1 MQAFRDGSSSVADF
15 CLRERQSRNVVA
27 RFSAS
32 ACVGGSLICYVNVTR
47 DAGVHE
53 RPSSTCSQI
62 VISGSARSFLQPKL
76 NKWPP
81 RGSLLT
87 RHRERLTRVLKISP
101 GSKSAPRGMS

>member
-53 RPSSTCSQI
+53 RPCSRMFTDCYQRI
-62 VISGSARSFLQPKL
+62 DTLFFATQVEQMATARLVADPTSRAADAGS
-76 NKWPP
+76 
-81 RGSLLT
+81 
-87 RHRERLTRVLKISP
+87 
-101 GSKSAPRGMS
+101 